1 MKKQSNTIHPTR
13 GGLFCILLI
22 CLLFLNVSCFNSL
35 QEEPQL
41 LYFSPVTT
49 NAVITGKLSIGDNF
63 GRTAFPSIPS
73 GSGYTWYAKAT
84 PAGSSTPIAG
94 SVPDTHDSYSI
105 SNLSIGV
112 VYTIEVGIKNS
123 SNISVL
129 VASHTMEASEVLTAE
144 APVYSHDF
152 VLMPVQTTN
161 GKGTI
166 SLTIEI
172 LSDSNIRNYS
182 SSNKNGIFDVLGDSI
197 TITEN
202 NVAAGSK
209 SIDFYFYDNLMNLI
223 YSFSET
229 VNVYDNMTTS
239 EWVRNGGNVSS
250 PHLVDVTETVGGVT
264 TIVTKCRITKALVD
278 SFKMR
283 TFYVKS
289 GGNNSNSGTYFSPL
303 ETVAGAAAKM
313 KDSNIDYTVF
323 IVGEVTGN
331 QQLSSSYSAHSIT
344 LCGYNDGSGLLASLK
359 GNGNDSVL
367 HIETDTPVLIKNLK
381 ITNGVANTSTNYY
394 GGGINFVSGTV
405 KLTNGTVIT
414 GNDAKYGG
422 GVYVASEAKLY
433 IYDSALIGDDPDNTN
448 LPSGI
453 SNANQ
458 AEYGGGIYNE
468 GAVYLGYSD
477 YTDAAHYTLANI
489 PQGYGIRR
497 NYVQNSEYSNP
508 KGGGGIYN
516 AGTLM
521 IASGELSYNSASGS
535 GGGIYNTASASLTM
549 KDGLIKGNYSAA
561 GGGGI
566 SNASSSA
573 TVILE
578 GGRLE
583 SNSAN
588 LGAGAIENSGTCKIK
603 GAVSIPY
610 GGSQKQNDITPYT
623 AITLSDNFSTHSSSE
638 KIAIT
643 YLANTYFVRGKKLFD
658 ADTGVSITSTV
669 LSNFQITEADWDLV
683 PYNSNSEGRLDA
695 EVWVAG
701 SSDRDSSVGSPSG
714 SNTGTKSKPVNS
726 IATAI
731 TRIENSEWPSAKNW
745 TIKINGTVTGAQTI
759 GGSLS
764 KISTLT
770 LDSFGSTHTL
780 DGAFTG
786 SGSSKGCTLT
796 ITAGIDVSIYDITIT
811 GGKNTNTNAKGGGIY
826 INNGT
831 KSVYIDGATITEN
844 TAYQGGGI
852 YVEAG
857 DLHLVDGI
865 ISSNTASNAGGAVFA
880 AADINHGGA
889 IEIPH
894 LGAPENNDIY
904 LSGTSKI
911 INDYSFSSEVGI
923 SLPDSRCILNET
935 LITRDEYLS
944 TDIFESDLSLYQL
957 LGTNTDLFS
966 VEKSGDDSGVVA
978 VDFNKIQNVNAI
990 TSYVT
995 GSRTWHSHG
1004 TVKTPGALNGWPD
1017 NTPLHVLL
1025 KKDDNNYAI
1034 VKVIWTSS
1042 ADEQELDFGFVKFT
1056 NGTRAPD
1063 YDHTYFN
1070 LTDAEDLYGTNI
1082 FTVSSDQPDIGAYL
1096 LMNDWDLYTS
1106 YSWYLVE

>member
-1 MKKQSNTIHPTR
+1 MKRQSNTKRSTR

-49 NAVITGKLSIGDNF
+49 NAVITGNLSIGDNF

-84 PAGSSTPIAG
+84 PAGSSTSIAG
-94 SVPDTHDSYSI
+94 TVPDTHDSYSI

-112 VYTIEVGIKNS
+112 VYTIEVGIKDS

-144 APVYSHDF
+144 APVFSHDF

-229 VNVYDNMTTS
+229 VNVYDHMTTS

-264 TIVTKCRITKALVD
+264 TTVTKCRITKALVD
-278 SFKMR
+278 SFKLR
-283 TFYVKS
+283 TFYVKT

-381 ITNGVANTSTNYY
+381 IINGVANTSTNYY

-422 GVYVASEAKLY
+422 GVYVASGAKLY

-477 YTDAAHYTLANI
+477 YTDVTHYTLANI

-535 GGGIYNTASASLTM
+535 GGGIYNTASGSITM

-578 GGRLE
+578 DGRLE

-588 LGAGAIENSGTCKIK
+588 LGAGALENSGTCKIK

-610 GGSQKQNDITPYT
+610 GGSQQQNDITPYSP
-623 AITLSDNFSTHSSSE
+623 ITLSDNFSTHSSTE

-669 LSNFQITEADWDLV
+669 LSNFQITEADWNLV

-786 SGSSKGCTLT
+786 SGSSKGCTLS
-796 ITAGIDVSIYDITIT
+796 ITAGIDVNIYSITIT

-826 INNGT
+826 INST

-857 DLHLVDGI
+857 DLHLIDGI
-865 ISSNTASNAGGAVFA
+865 VSSNTASNAGGAVFA
-880 AADINHGGA
+880 ATDIKHGGA
-889 IEIPH
+889 IEIPNS
-894 LGAPENNDIY
+894 GAPNNNDIY

-911 INDYSFSSEVGI
+911 INDSSFNSEVGI
-923 SLPDSRCILNET
+923 SLPDSRYALYET
-935 LITRDEYLS
+935 IIISDEYIS
-944 TDIFESDLSLYQL
+944 TDTFESNLSLYQL
-957 LGTNTDLFS
+957 LGTDLFS
-966 VEKSGDDSGVVA
+966 VVYEENAGVGEVSI
-978 VDFNKIQNVNAI
+978 DFTKLQEVSAI
-990 TSYVT
+990 TNYMDSK
-995 GSRTWHSHG
+995 TWNASSTYIKRPEDWEADKH
-1004 TVKTPGALNGWPD
+1004 LF
-1017 NTPLHVLL
+1017 VLL
-1025 KKDDNNYAI
+1025 KKDTNNYAVVEVYYYNNI
-1034 VKVIWTSS
+1034 T
-1042 ADEQELDFGFVKFT
+1042 E
-1056 NGTRAPD
+1056 
-1063 YDHTYFN
+1063 Y
-1070 LTDAEDLYGTNI
+1070 DLYFDYVSFKNSSRTSDFVHKY
-1082 FTVSSDQPDIGAYL
+1082 FTTEYSSNDYGANVLNSTPAGPDIFARLVTDSG
-1096 LMNDWDLYTS
+1096 WDLRSS
-1106 YSWYLVE
+1106 YSWYLIE

>member
-1 MKKQSNTIHPTR
+1 M
-13 GGLFCILLI
+13 
-22 CLLFLNVSCFNSL
+22 
-35 QEEPQL
+35 
-41 LYFSPVTT
+41 YFPPVTT
-49 NAVITGKLSIGDNF
+49 NSVITGKLSIGDNF

-73 GSGYTWYAKAT
+73 GTGYTWYAKAT
-84 PAGSSTPIAG
+84 PAGSSTSIAG

-112 VYTIEVGIKNS
+112 IYTVEVGIKDS
-123 SNISVL
+123 SNNTIL
-129 VASHTMEASEVLTAE
+129 VDTYIMPEALTAE
-144 APVYSHDF
+144 NPIYTRNV
-152 VLMPVQTTN
+152 VLKPVQTTN

-172 LSDSNIRNYS
+172 PADSGITKYKT
-182 SSNKNGIFDVLGDSI
+182 SNVDGVFTVSGTSI
-197 TITEN
+197 NITEN
-202 NVAAGSK
+202 NVTAGSK
-209 SIDFYFYDNLMNLI
+209 SIDFYFYDDDMHLL
-223 YSFSET
+223 YYFTDT
-229 VNVYDNMTTS
+229 VNVYNFMTS
-239 EWVRNGGNVSS
+239 GEWVRNGGNGSS

-264 TIVTKCRITKALVD
+264 TTVTKCRITKALVD
-278 SFKMR
+278 SFKLR
-283 TFYVKS
+283 TFYVKT
-289 GGNNSNSGTYFSPL
+289 GGNNSNSGTYFSPFATL
-303 ETVAGAAAKM
+303 EGAASKM
-313 KDSNIDYTVF
+313 KDSNVDYTIF
-323 IVGEVTGN
+323 IIGELTGN

-422 GVYVASEAKLY
+422 GVYVASGAKLY

-477 YTDAAHYTLANI
+477 YTDATHYTLANI

-566 SNASSSA
+566 SNTSSA

-578 GGRLE
+578 DGRLE

-623 AITLSDNFSTHSSSE
+623 AITLSDNFSTHSSTE

-669 LSNFQITEADWDLV
+669 LSNFQITEADWNLV

-759 GGSLS
+759 EGSLS

-780 DGAFTG
+780 NGAFTG
-786 SGSSKGCTLT
+786 SGSSKGCTLS
-796 ITAGIDVSIYDITIT
+796 ITAGIDVNIYSITIT

-831 KSVYIDGATITEN
+831 KSVYIDGATITGN

-857 DLHLVDGI
+857 DLHLIDGI
-865 ISSNTASNAGGAVFA
+865 ISFNIASNAGGAVFA
-880 AADINHGGA
+880 AADIKHGGA
-889 IEIPH
+889 IEIPP
-894 LGAPENNDIY
+894 LGAPEHNDIY

-923 SLPDSRCILNET
+923 SLPDSRYALYET
-935 LITRDEYLS
+935 VITRDESLS
-944 TDIFESDLSLYQL
+944 ADIFESDLSLYQL

-995 GSRTWHSHG
+995 GSRTWHTYG
-1004 TVKTPGALNGWPD
+1004 TVKSPGAANGWPD

-1042 ADEQELDFGFVKFT
+1042 AEEQELDFEFVKFT

-1106 YSWYLVE
+1106 YSWCLVE

>member
-1 MKKQSNTIHPTR
+1 MKRQSNTIHSTR

-22 CLLFLNVSCFNSL
+22 CILFLNVSCFNSL
-35 QEEPQL
+35 QEDPQL

-49 NAVITGKLSIGDNF
+49 NAVITGNLSIGDNF
-63 GRTAFPSIPS
+63 GRTVFPSVPS
-73 GSGYTWYAKAT
+73 GAGYTWYAKAT
-84 PAGSSTPIAG
+84 PAGSTTPIAG

-123 SNISVL
+123 SNKTLLI
-129 VASHTMEASEVLTAE
+129 ASHTMDDDEVLTTE

-152 VLMPVQTTN
+152 VLMPVQTTS

-239 EWVRNGGNVSS
+239 EWVRNGGTISS

-264 TIVTKCRITKALVD
+264 TTVTKCRITKALVD

-303 ETVAGAAAKM
+303 ATLEGAALKM
-313 KDSNIDYTVF
+313 KDSNIDYTIF
-323 IVGEVTGN
+323 IIGELTGN
-331 QQLSSSYSAHSIT
+331 QQLVNNYAANSIT

-422 GVYVASEAKLY
+422 GVYVASGAKLY

-477 YTDAAHYTLANI
+477 YTDATHYTLANI

-573 TVILE
+573 SVILE

-588 LGAGAIENSGTCKIK
+588 LGAGAIENSGTFKIK

-610 GGSQKQNDITPYT
+610 GGSQKQNDITPYSP
-623 AITLSDNFSTHSSSE
+623 ITLSDNFSTHSSTE

-669 LSNFQITEADWDLV
+669 LSNFQITEADWNLV

-745 TIKINGTVTGAQTI
+745 TIKINGTVKGAQAI
-759 GGSLS
+759 SGSFS
-764 KISTLT
+764 KIN
-770 LDSFGSTHTL
+770 GITL
-780 DGAFTG
+780 DGLDGKTNELDGDFTG
-786 SGSSKGCTLT
+786 GSKGCTLT

-811 GGKNTNTNAKGGGIY
+811 GGKNTNTSAKGGGIY

-857 DLHLVDGI
+857 DLHLIDGI

-935 LITRDEYLS
+935 LITREEYIS
-944 TDIFESDLSLYQL
+944 TDTFESNLSLYQL
-957 LGTNTDLFS
+957 LGTDLFS
-966 VEKSGDDSGVVA
+966 VVYKENTDVGA
-978 VDFNKIQNVNAI
+978 VSIDFTQLQEVSAI
-990 TSYVT
+990 TNYMDSKT
-995 GSRTWHSHG
+995 WTAGSTYIKRPEDWEDDKH
-1004 TVKTPGALNGWPD
+1004 LF
-1017 NTPLHVLL
+1017 VLL
-1025 KKDDNNYAI
+1025 KKDNNNYAVVEVYYSNYI
-1034 VKVIWTSS
+1034 T
-1042 ADEQELDFGFVKFT
+1042 E
-1056 NGTRAPD
+1056 
-1063 YDHTYFN
+1063 Y
-1070 LTDAEDLYGTNI
+1070 DLYFDYVSFKNSSRTPGSVHKY
-1082 FTVSSDQPDIGAYL
+1082 FTTEYSSNDYGANVLNSSPASPDIFARLVTDSG
-1096 LMNDWDLYTS
+1096 WDLRSS
-1106 YSWYLVE
+1106 YSWYLIE

>member
-1 MKKQSNTIHPTR
+1 MLKRYLNAIRSSK

-22 CLLFLNVSCFNSL
+22 SLLFLNVSCFNSL

-41 LYFSPVTT
+41 LYFPPVTT
-49 NAVITGKLSIGDNF
+49 NATITGKLSIGDNF
-63 GRTAFPSIPS
+63 GRTAFPSVPS
-73 GSGYTWYAKAT
+73 GTSYTWYAKAT
-84 PAGSSTPIAG
+84 PAGSSTSIAG

-112 VYTIEVGIKNS
+112 VYTIEVGIKDS
-123 SNISVL
+123 SNNTLL
-129 VASHTMEASEVLTAE
+129 VASHTMDDDEVLTAE

-161 GKGTI
+161 GKGNI
-166 SLTIEI
+166 VLTIEI
-172 LSDSNIRNYS
+172 PSDTNIKQYRVGTGTTPLTVS
-182 SSNKNGIFDVLGDSI
+182 GTSI
-197 TITEN
+197 TITKN
-202 NVAAGSK
+202 LVSSGAQSL
-209 SIDFYFYDNLMNLI
+209 DFYFFDNVMNLL
-223 YSFSET
+223 YFFSET

-239 EWVRNGGNVSS
+239 EWVRNGGNGSS

-264 TIVTKCRITKALVD
+264 TTVTKCRITKALVD

-283 TFYVKS
+283 TFYVKD
-289 GGNNSNSGTYFSPL
+289 GGNDSNSGTFFDPL
-303 ETVAGAAAKM
+303 ETITGALAKM
-313 KDSNIDYTVF
+313 YDSSVDYTIFV
-323 IVGEVTGN
+323 IGT
-331 QQLSSSYSAHSIT
+331 LSGPHYIDENVYTINANSIT
-344 LCGYNDGSGLLASLK
+344 VCGYNGLDN
-359 GNGNDSVL
+359 NGIPQDTLYGDNMTSALRV
-367 HIETDTPVLIKNLK
+367 ETDHTIILKNIK
-381 ITNGVANTSTNYY
+381 ITHGDNSAHE
-394 GGGINFVSGTV
+394 GGGIALAEGTV
-405 KLTNGTVIT
+405 KLTNGVLIER
-414 GNDAKYGG
+414 NIAKDGG
-422 GVYVASEAKLY
+422 GVYVEIGAKLF
-433 IYDSALIGDDPDNTN
+433 IYGSALIGDEDNSDS
-448 LPSGI
+448 LGGYGE
-453 SNANQ
+453 ANTAQ
-458 AEYGGGIYNE
+458 HGGGIYNK
-468 GAVYLGYSD
+468 GSVYLGYSD
-477 YTDAAHYTLANI
+477 YTDATHYNLANI

-497 NYVQNSEYSNP
+497 NYVQNSENPNP

-516 AGTLM
+516 MGTVIM
-521 IASGELSYNSASGS
+521 ASGDISYNSASGA
-535 GGGIYNTASASLTM
+535 GGGIYNCGSATFQM
-549 KDGLIKGNYSAA
+549 NNGLFKGNRTSA
-561 GGGGI
+561 GGGAI
-566 SNASSSA
+566 ENATNG

-578 GGRLE
+578 AGTIE
-583 SNSAN
+583 SNEAH
-588 LGAGAIENSGTCKIK
+588 LGAGAFGNQGTFKIK
-603 GAVSIPY
+603 GAVRVPY
-610 GGSQKQNDITPYT
+610 GGSQKQNDITPYSP
-623 AITLSDNFSTHSSSE
+623 ITLSDNFSTHSSTE

-669 LSNFQITEADWDLV
+669 LSNFQITEADWNLV

-759 GGSLS
+759 EGSLS

-770 LDSFGSTHTL
+770 LDGFGSTHTL
-780 DGAFTG
+780 NGAFTG
-786 SGSSKGCTLT
+786 SGSSKGCTLS
-796 ITAGIDVSIYDITIT
+796 ITAGIDVNINSITIT

-857 DLHLVDGI
+857 DLHLIDGI

-880 AADINHGGA
+880 AVDITHGGA
-889 IEIPH
+889 IEISH
-894 LGAPENNDIY
+894 SGAPKNNDIY

-923 SLPDSRCILNET
+923 SLPDSRYALYET
-935 LITRDEYLS
+935 IITRDEYLS
-944 TDIFESDLSLYQL
+944 TDTFESNLSLYQL
-957 LGTNTDLFS
+957 LGTKASLFS
-966 VEKSGDDSGVVA
+966 LVKSGDNYGKLTVQSVS
-978 VDFNKIQNVNAI
+978 AI
-990 TSYVT
+990 TGYV
-995 GSRTWHSHG
+995 SSWHTYG
-1004 TVKTPGALNGWPD
+1004 TVKSPGAANGWPD

-1042 ADEQELDFGFVKFT
+1042 AEEQELDFEFVKFT

-1063 YDHTYFN
+1063 YGYTSFN
-1070 LTDAEDLYGTNI
+1070 LTDAEDLYGMNI
-1082 FTVSSDQPDIGAYL
+1082 FTVSSDQPDIGADL
-1096 LMNDWDLYTS
+1096 QQHNWDLYTS
-1106 YSWYLVE
+1106 YSWCLVE

>member
-1 MKKQSNTIHPTR
+1 VKNKFKTIR
-13 GGLFCILLI
+13 SIKGGLFCILLLS
-22 CLLFLNVSCFNSL
+22 LLFLNVSCFNSL
-35 QEEPQL
+35 QEEPPVI
-41 LYFSPVTT
+41 YIPPVTT
-49 NAVITGKLSIGDNF
+49 TATITGKISILDEAS
-63 GRTAFPSIPS
+63 RSIFPSLPS
-73 GSGYTWYAKAT
+73 GAGYTYYAQVT
-84 PAGSSTPIAG
+84 PAGG
-94 SVPDTHDSYSI
+94 SPLSGSIPDTHDYYTI

-112 VYTIEVGIKNS
+112 IYTVEVGIKDS
-123 SNISVL
+123 SNNTVL
-129 VASHTMEASEVLTAE
+129 VDTYIMPEALTAE
-144 APVYSHDF
+144 NPVYTRNV
-152 VLMPVQTTN
+152 VLKPVQTTN

-172 LSDSNIRNYS
+172 PSDSGITKYKT
-182 SSNKNGIFDVLGDSI
+182 SNVDGVFTVSGTSI
-197 TITEN
+197 NITEN
-202 NVAAGSK
+202 NVTAGSK
-209 SIDFYFYDNLMNLI
+209 SIDFYFYDDDMHLL
-223 YSFSET
+223 YYFTDT
-229 VNVYDNMTTS
+229 VNVYNFMTS
-239 EWVRNGGNVSS
+239 GEWVRNGGNGSS

-264 TIVTKCRITKALVD
+264 TTVTKCRITKALVD

-283 TFYVKS
+283 TFYVKD
-289 GGNNSNSGTYFSPL
+289 GGNDSNSGTFFDPL
-303 ETVAGAAAKM
+303 ETITGALAKM
-313 KDSNIDYTVF
+313 RDSSVDYTIFV
-323 IVGEVTGN
+323 IGT
-331 QQLSSSYSAHSIT
+331 LSGPHYIDENVYTINANSIT
-344 LCGYNDGSGLLASLK
+344 VCGYNGLDY
-359 GNGNDSVL
+359 NGIPQDTLYGDNMTSALRV
-367 HIETDTPVLIKNLK
+367 ETDHTIILKNIK
-381 ITNGVANTSTNYY
+381 ITHGDNSAHE
-394 GGGINFVSGTV
+394 GGGIALAEGTV
-405 KLTNGTVIT
+405 KLTNGVLIER
-414 GNDAKYGG
+414 NIAKDGG
-422 GVYVASEAKLY
+422 GVYVETGAKLF
-433 IYDSALIGDDPDNTN
+433 IYGSALIGDEDNSDS
-448 LPSGI
+448 LSGYGE
-453 SNANQ
+453 ANTAQ
-458 AEYGGGIYNE
+458 YGGGIYNK
-468 GAVYLGYSD
+468 GSVYLGYSD
-477 YTDAAHYTLANI
+477 YTSSTNYTLASI

-497 NYVQNSEYSNP
+497 NYVQNSENPNP

-516 AGTLM
+516 MGTVIM
-521 IASGELSYNSASGS
+521 ASGDIAYNSASGA
-535 GGGIYNTASASLTM
+535 GGGIYNCGSATFQM
-549 KDGLIKGNYSAA
+549 NNGLFKGNRTSA
-561 GGGGI
+561 GGGAI
-566 SNASSSA
+566 ENAA
-573 TVILE
+573 NGTVILE
-578 GGRLE
+578 AGTIE
-583 SNSAN
+583 SNEAN
-588 LGAGAIENSGTCKIK
+588 LGAGAFGNQGTFKIK
-603 GAVSIPY
+603 GAVRVPY
-610 GGSQKQNDITPYT
+610 GGSQKQNDITPYSP
-623 AITLSDNFSTHSSSE
+623 ITLSDNFSTHSSSE

-669 LSNFQITEADWDLV
+669 LSNFQITEADWNLV

-701 SSDRDSSVGSPSG
+701 SSERDSSVGSPSG

-759 GGSLS
+759 EGSLS

-786 SGSSKGCTLT
+786 SGSSKGCTLS
-796 ITAGIDVSIYDITIT
+796 ITAGIDVNIYSITIT

-857 DLHLVDGI
+857 DLHLIDAT

-880 AADINHGGA
+880 AVDITHGGA
-889 IEIPH
+889 IEIPNS
-894 LGAPENNDIY
+894 GASKNNDIY

-923 SLPDSRCILNET
+923 SLPDNRYALYET
-935 LITRDEYLS
+935 IINRDESLS
-944 TDIFESDLSLYQL
+944 ADIFESDLLLYQL
-957 LGTNTDLFS
+957 LGTKASLFS
-966 VEKSGDDSGVVA
+966 LVKSGDNYGKLTVQSVS
-978 VDFNKIQNVNAI
+978 AI
-990 TSYVT
+990 TGYV
-995 GSRTWHSHG
+995 SSWHTYG
-1004 TVKTPGALNGWPD
+1004 TVKSPGAANGWPD

-1042 ADEQELDFGFVKFT
+1042 AEEQELDFEFVKFT

-1106 YSWYLVE
+1106 YSWCLVE